1 MADPETPAPAEPE
14 TDENALETPDSDV
27 DALETPETPEGAAE
41 GSSTTDATSPSD
53 STTDQTPAK
62 PPKVGLKQRLKRF
75 NVFLLLF
82 MLILVIAG
90 GIVLVAYFQSKKA
103 ATSTTLKTQTLT
115 QQTLDQLASTDAT
128 VGSNQQVLKVESSAI
143 FAGKVLVRDGL
154 EVAGNLQIGGT
165 VGLTNL
171 TVSGTTQ
178 LGETKVNK
186 NLSVAGDTAIQG
198 GATIAKSLQVSGS
211 GSFGGPLTAPQITAS
226 SLQLNGDLILTHH
239 LTLGGPTPGR
249 TNGTAL
255 GSGGT
260 ATISGSDSGGTV
272 TINIGSGAGAG
283 CFITVNFAQK
293 FNAPP
298 RILITPVGSSAGS
311 IAYYV
316 NRTSSSF
323 SICDAAV
330 PPAGASFGFDYF
342 VFN

>member
-41 GSSTTDATSPSD
+41 GSSTTDATSSAG
-53 STTDQTPAK
+53 STTDQASAK

-82 MLILVIAG
+82 LLILVVAG
-90 GIVLVAYFQSKKA
+90 GIVLVAYF
-103 ATSTTLKTQTLT
+103 
-115 QQTLDQLASTDAT
+115 DQLASTDAT
-128 VGSNQQVLKVESSAI
+128 VGSDQQVLKVESSAI

-171 TVSGTTQ
+171 TVSGTSQ

-211 GSFGGPLTAPQITAS
+211 GSFGGPLTAPQITTS
-226 SLQLNGDLILTHH
+226 NLQLSGDLILTHH
-239 LTLGGPTPGR
+239 LTLGGSTPSR
-249 TNGTAL
+249 SNGSAL

-260 ATISGSDSGGTV
+260 ATISGSDTGGTV

-283 CFITVNFAQK
+283 CFITVNFTQK

-298 RILITPVGSSAGS
+298 RVLITPVGSSAGS

-316 NRTSSSF
+316 NRTSTSF